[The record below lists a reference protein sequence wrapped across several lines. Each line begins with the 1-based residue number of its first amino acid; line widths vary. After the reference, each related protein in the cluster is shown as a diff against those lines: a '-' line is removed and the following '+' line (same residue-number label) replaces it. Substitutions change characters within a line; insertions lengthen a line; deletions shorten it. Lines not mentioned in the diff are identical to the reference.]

1 MYPLPG
7 HGQYSHPVFPDFA
20 QQFQWYVHRLDYE
33 QWTCDQ
39 YSYRNR
45 HTPAMYPMAPGAFR
59 GPYPSL
65 SSVPTS
71 SFSAFPRAPFA
82 PHPALPGHPGLTH
95 SALLEASARSKQHQ
109 DLAAAVAA
117 ASAGLGSH
125 HSHCTDNNGNSTSN
139 GKHSLPSYHSSNHN
153 IDQKPPLS
161 RVSNGSSSG
170 TTTTSNGGP
179 RSPPN
184 STSSANHSMSSP
196 GTPES
201 FNGKTPKSS
210 KDKPHV
216 KKPLNSFMLYMKEMR
231 PKVVAECTLK
241 ESAAINQILGR
252 RVWNQTSVWLG
263 SLTVYCLAQQWHALS
278 REEQAKYYDMARK
291 ERYVWSVIQ
300 ILSICFC
307 LAHNRSLSLPIIAC
321 DDFLLLL
328 LLSLTLPLSKQS

>member
-20 QQFQWYVHRLDYE
+20 QQFQWYVFVSDLCLLTRPSPML
-33 QWTCDQ
+33 
-39 YSYRNR
+39 R

-59 GPYPSL
+59 GTYPSL

-71 SFSAFPRAPFA
+71 SFSAFPRTPLIA
-82 PHPALPGHPGLTH
+82 PHPGLPGHPGLTH
-95 SALLEASARSKQHQ
+95 SALLAANSKQHQ

-117 ASAGLGSH
+117 ASAGLANH
-125 HSHCTDNNGNSTSN
+125 HSHCTDNGNSSSN
-139 GKHSLPSYHSSNHN
+139 QKHSLPSYHSSNHN

-170 TTTTSNGGP
+170 VTSASNGGP

-184 STSSANHSMSSP
+184 STNSANHSMSSP
-196 GTPES
+196 GTPDS
-201 FNGKTPKSS
+201 FNGKTPKPN

-252 RVWNQTSVWLG
+252 RVRNSGRVRIG
-263 SLTVYCLAQQWHALS
+263 SLTVVCVAV
-278 REEQAKYYDMARK
+278 ARVVP
-291 ERYVWSVIQ
+291 RRAS
-300 ILSICFC
+300 
-307 LAHNRSLSLPIIAC
+307 
-321 DDFLLLL
+321 
-328 LLSLTLPLSKQS
+328 